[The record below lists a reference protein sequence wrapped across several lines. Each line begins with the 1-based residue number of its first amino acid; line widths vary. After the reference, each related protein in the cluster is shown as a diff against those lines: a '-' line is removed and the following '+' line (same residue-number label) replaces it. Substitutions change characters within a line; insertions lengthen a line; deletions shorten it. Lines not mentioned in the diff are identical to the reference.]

1 MSDERE
7 DATPEAAVFEA
18 ATAFATA
25 TARSRSNLAANHLEA
40 AAKAARRVHEVE
52 AENAVPEGGGF
63 VGDIMQHASVSVVM
77 AAAALEANVN
87 ETISDILDGIA
98 PLTITR
104 ERWELLS
111 DLRGRMVGPE
121 EKHRQLALLLD
132 KTPDRGGA
140 AWQDVLLLT
149 RLRNDLMHFKPAWDD
164 EAVHARMLEMMRRRL
179 GVSRFYQGGFVY
191 PHGFLTY
198 GTARWAV
205 RTVLAFTAYSS
216 ALVGVEDRFRNTGFN
231 YGLPEIGS

>member
-1 MSDERE
+1 MPEERSGAIADAEIVDSD
-7 DATPEAAVFEA
+7 DTL
-18 ATAFATA
+18 TASAGIRT
-25 TARSRSNLAANHLEA
+25 TLAAHHLEA

-52 AENAVPEGGGF
+52 AENAGAERGGF

-87 ETISDILDGIA
+87 ETVSDILDGIA

-104 ERWELLS
+104 ARRELLA

-121 EKHRQLALLLD
+121 EKYRHLALLLD

-179 GVSRFYQGGFVY
+179 GVSRFYRGGFVY
-191 PHGFLTY
+191 PHGFLAY

-205 RTVLAFTAYSS
+205 RTVLAFAACFS
-216 ALVGVEDRFRNTGFN
+216 ALVGVEDRFRNTGFD
-231 YGLPEIGS
+231 YGLPGIER